1 MQASGF
7 TEFTPFICTSAIWGQ
22 ILFLVYILSSF
33 RSGRCVVGDCL
44 LLSPLPRSS
53 SAITVGGSGRCCIT
67 GIDCVWGALIHVQ
80 GPKSQMG
87 VTFLPTDVAGNISFH
102 RGHVSGCVWWVGM
115 SVCVREREKERQ
127 NDLVRR
133 VTTLF

>member
-1 MQASGF
+1 
-7 TEFTPFICTSAIWGQ
+7 
-22 ILFLVYILSSF
+22 
-33 RSGRCVVGDCL
+33 
-44 LLSPLPRSS
+44 
-53 SAITVGGSGRCCIT
+53 
-67 GIDCVWGALIHVQ
+67 
-80 GPKSQMG
+80 MG
-87 VTFLPTDVAGNISFH
+87 VPTDVAGNISFH

>member
-1 MQASGF
+1 MWWATAS
-7 TEFTPFICTSAIWGQ
+7 C
-22 ILFLVYILSSF
+22 FLPCP
-33 RSGRCVVGDCL
+33 GA
-44 LLSPLPRSS
+44 PLQSL
-53 SAITVGGSGRCCIT
+53 
-67 GIDCVWGALIHVQ
+67 WGAVAGAVSQALIVSGELSFMFR